1 MSVVTKSGK
10 EYVCL
15 MEVHCDFQEERLRA
29 IAKEFVGTIYQKPPV
44 RSSVKR
50 RVRKR
55 KIYSL
60 EVLEMEGRRVLMK
73 ISSEPGTYMRKICHD
88 MGILL
93 GCGAHMRELRRTRSG
108 IFTEDTVVTLQQVSE
123 ALYLYRNC
131 GEEDELRRILIPME
145 MAFCGIPKII
155 VDDETVNSLA
165 YGSPLMAPGIVAFQ
179 GFKKGDTVALITWK
193 GEGIA
198 LGKAL
203 VDSVSMGKRGE
214 VVKPERVLMDKDV
227 YPKAWKK

>member
-1 MSVVTKSGK
+1 MNLITKSGK
-10 EYVCL
+10 EYICL
-15 MEVHCDFQEERLRA
+15 MEVHCEFSEDKLREVS
-29 IAKEFVGTIYQKPPV
+29 KQFVGTIYQKPPV

-55 KIYSL
+55 EIYSL
-60 EVLEMEGRRVLMK
+60 DLLEISGRRVLMR

-93 GCGAHMRELRRTRSG
+93 GCGAHMRELRRTKSG
-108 IFTEDTVVTLQQVSE
+108 IFKEDTLVTLQQVSE
-123 ALYLYRNC
+123 ALYLYNNC
-131 GEEDELRRILIPME
+131 REEDELRRILIPME
-145 MAFCGIPKII
+145 YAFCGIPKII

-179 GFKKGDTVALITWK
+179 PFKKGDVVALITWK

-203 VDSVSMGKRGE
+203 LDSKSLGRKGE
-214 VVKPERVLMDKDV
+214 VVKTDRVLIEKDV
-227 YPKAWKK
+227 YPRTWKK

>member
-15 MEVHCDFQEERLRA
+15 MEVHCDFREDRVREVS
-29 IAKEFVGTIYQKPPV
+29 KEFVGTIYQKPPV

-55 KIYSL
+55 QVYSL
-60 EVLEMEGRRVLMK
+60 DILEIEGRKVLMR

-108 IFTEDTVVTLQQVSE
+108 VFREDTLVTLQQVSE

-131 GEEDELRRILIPME
+131 GEEDELRKILIPME

-179 GFKKGDTVALITWK
+179 SFRKDDVVALITWK

-198 LGKAL
+198 LGRAL
-203 VDSVSMGKRGE
+203 IDSRNMGKKGE
-214 VVKPERVLMDKDV
+214 VAKPERVLMEKDV

>member
-1 MSVVTKSGK
+1 MNLVTKSIK

-15 MEVHCDFQEERLRA
+15 MEVHCDVNESE
-29 IAKEFVGTIYQKPPV
+29 IMDVAKTFIGKIYQKPPV

-55 KIYSL
+55 EIYSID
-60 EVLEMEGRRVLMK
+60 VLEIDKRKVLMR

-93 GCGAHMRELRRTRSG
+93 NCGAHMRELRRVRSG
-108 IFTEDTVVTLQQVSE
+108 IFKEDTLVTLQQVSE

-131 GEEDELRRILIPME
+131 GEEEELRKILMPME
-145 MAFCGIPKII
+145 IAFCGVPKII
-155 VDDETVNSLA
+155 VDDETVNSIS
-165 YGSPLMAPGIVAFQ
+165 YGSPLMAPGIIAYQ
-179 GFKKGDTVALITWK
+179 DFKKGDYVGLITWK

-198 LGKAL
+198 IGKAVIDSKQLGK
-203 VDSVSMGKRGE
+203 KGE
-214 VVKPERVLMDKDV
+214 VVKTERVLMDKDI